1 MKSRSFQLL
10 EEDAEEEEDDDD
22 EDDRVEDDAVG
33 DVATVFV
40 GGVVGCPEL
49 GEPAPPLIVGAKD
62 ETAGITH

>member
-10 EEDAEEEEDDDD
+10 EEDAEEEDDDD
-22 EDDRVEDDAVG
+22 DEDDAVG
-33 DVATVFV
+33 DVASVFV

-62 ETAGITH
+62 ETAAITH